1 MVIDST
7 KIYEDIDD
15 VEEDGAMPVLNIR
28 HDMTKRNTRG
38 LRALLQTEKSLYK
51 GGKLK
56 GKNITLSYNDFN

>member
-1 MVIDST
+1 M
-7 KIYEDIDD
+7 DD

-51 GGKLK
+51 DGKLK
-56 GKNITLSYNDFN
+56 GRNITLAYDKFN